1 MDKYDLSGVI
11 LMAEVF
17 LAVGSCAMGIA
28 ATFYMIRVISGK

>member
-1 MDKYDLSGVI
+1 MENYDLSGVI

-28 ATFYMIRVISGK
+28 AIFYMYQVISR